1 MGGIRRYKLFNN
13 KGTMKENKL
22 GRKYANTWSPP
33 NRIRCKRNHNFATR
47 RANKGVRKNAKLMI
61 KAGEEESEGGRS
73 NCHAS
78 VTSLLL
84 GQVCN
89 GESNLTVNQVSY
101 DEVSAT
107 LTLPTN

>member
-1 MGGIRRYKLFNN
+1 MGGIGGTNSLTTKV
-13 KGTMKENKL
+13 TMKENKL

-61 KAGEEESEGGRS
+61 VAE
-73 NCHAS
+73 
-78 VTSLLL
+78 L

-89 GESNLTVNQVSY
+89 GESNQTVNLVSY
-101 DEVSAT
+101 DKVSAT
-107 LTLPTN
+107 LTLPTIKRRNK